1 MNKDLYQSVSCDL
14 HSQLELAIM
23 HKDKLRIKL
32 NDTKDI
38 VLQGMPFDIVSR
50 KNQGEFLLI
59 KTSSGN
65 NKSVRLDRI
74 KTFAKVES

>member
-1 MNKDLYQSVSCDL
+1 
-14 HSQLELAIM
+14 M